1 MKMRQVVAACIALA
15 AAGLTISPSGSGLA
29 AGLQSSLPPDF
40 QASALPPTKTVP
52 QFSSQSPAT
61 NLVRP
66 DYIIGPDDVIG
77 VTVFQVPDLSSTV
90 QVDSEGNV
98 ILPLLGSVPAGGHT
112 VGQLSQQIAAA
123 YGAKYVRDPK
133 VIVSVKSSESLNVTV
148 DGAVVQP
155 GIYPISSGTT
165 LMQAIALAKGLDTKL
180 ASDTVAIFRTVG
192 QNRTE
197 AVLNITDIR
206 EGKVQDPQ
214 LQARDIVVVDTSGVR
229 KFLQD
234 VSPIAPFVALGAI
247 F

>member
-1 MKMRQVVAACIALA
+1 MLAAGGALA
-15 AAGLTISPSGSGLA
+15 AAALIVSPSGSGLA
-29 AGLQSSLPPDF
+29 AGLQSSSSPDF
-40 QASALPPTKTVP
+40 QAAALPPAKAIP

-61 NLVRP
+61 NIVRP
-66 DYIIGPDDVIG
+66 DYIVGPDDVIAIN
-77 VTVFQVPDLSSTV
+77 VFQVPDLSSTV

-98 ILPLLGSVPAGGHT
+98 LLPLLGTVAAAGHT
-112 VGQLSQQIAAA
+112 VAQLSQQIAAA

-133 VIVSVKSSESLNVTV
+133 VIVSVKTSESLNVTV

-155 GIYPISSGTT
+155 GVYPISSGTT
-165 LMQAIALAKGLDTKL
+165 LMQAIALAKGIDTKL
-180 ASDTVAIFRTVG
+180 ASDKVAIFRTVG

-197 AVLNITDIR
+197 AVLNLDDIR
-206 EGKVQDPQ
+206 DGKLQDPQ

-234 VSPIAPFVALGAI
+234 VSPIAPFVTLGAL

>member
-1 MKMRQVVAACIALA
+1 MRQISSAGVALA
-15 AAGLTISPSGSGLA
+15 AAALIISTSGSSLA
-29 AGLQSSLPPDF
+29 AGLQGSSPPTF
-40 QASALPPTKTVP
+40 QTSALPPARAVP

-61 NLVRP
+61 DMVRP
-66 DYIIGPDDVIG
+66 DYIIGPDDIIAVNI
-77 VTVFQVPDLSSTV
+77 FQVPDLSSTV

-98 ILPLLGSVPAGGHT
+98 ILPLLGSVPAAGQT

-123 YGAKYVRDPK
+123 YGAKYLRSPK
-133 VIVSVKSSESLNVTV
+133 VIVSVKNSESLKVTV

-155 GIYPISSGTT
+155 GVYPISSGTT
-165 LMQAIALAKGLDTKL
+165 LMQAIALAKGIDTKL
-180 ASDTVAIFRTVG
+180 ASDRVAIFRTVG

-197 AVLNITDIR
+197 AMLNLDDIR
-206 EGKVQDPQ
+206 DGKLQDPQ

-234 VSPIAPFVALGAI
+234 VSPIAPFATLGAI

>member
-1 MKMRQVVAACIALA
+1 MRRISSAGIALA
-15 AAGLTISPSGSGLA
+15 VAALIVSTSAPGLA
-29 AGLQSSLPPDF
+29 GGLESTSPPAF
-40 QASALPPTKTVP
+40 QTSALPPAKTVP

-61 NLVRP
+61 NIVRP
-66 DYIIGPDDVIG
+66 DYIIGPDDIIAVN
-77 VTVFQVPDLSSTV
+77 VFQVPDLSSTV

-98 ILPLLGSVPAGGHT
+98 ILPLLGSVPAAGQT

-133 VIVSVKSSESLNVTV
+133 VIVSVKNSESLKVTV

-155 GIYPISSGTT
+155 GVYPISSGTT
-165 LMQAIALAKGLDTKL
+165 LMQAIALAKGIDTKL
-180 ASDTVAIFRTVG
+180 ASDRVAIFRTVG

-197 AVLNITDIR
+197 ALLNLDDIR
-206 EGKVQDPQ
+206 DGKLQDPQ
-214 LQARDIVVVDTSGVR
+214 LQARDIIVVDTSGVR